1 MEQQRITIRKMT
13 KDDLDCVVNIE
24 KECFS
29 TPWSKQSLEET
40 LQYESNQ
47 FLVAQVN
54 EMIVGYMGLISVGVE
69 ADVTNIAV
77 LPNMRNQGIASVLL
91 KTMLK
96 QVKAFGVE
104 VVFLEVRQ
112 SNECAIHIYKKYGF
126 VPITTRKQYYQNPV
140 EDAIVMSADLSTM
153 KSESYVL

>member
-13 KDDLDCVVNIE
+13 KDDLDGVVNIE

-47 FLVAQVN
+47 FFVAQVDG
-54 EMIVGYMGLISVGVE
+54 MIVGYMGLISVGVE

-77 LPNMRNQGIASVLL
+77 LPNMRNQGIASTLL
-91 KTMLK
+91 KTMLAK
-96 QVKAFGVE
+96 VKALGVE
-104 VVFLEVRQ
+104 VVFLEVRE
-112 SNECAIHIYKKYGF
+112 SNESAIHIYKKYGF
-126 VPITTRKQYYQNPV
+126 VPITTRKHYYQNPV
-140 EDAIVMSADLSTM
+140 EDAIVMSADLSTR